1 MNFFKS
7 PSTGHKSMMRARL
20 VIVPAKGVL
29 TKMPKLPLE
38 MSMDCLKLVSA
49 MSPSTKAKT
58 KGAIGYLSFLKA

>member
-1 MNFFKS
+1 M
-7 PSTGHKSMMRARL
+7 TRARH

-29 TKMPKLPLE
+29 TKMSKLPLE
-38 MSMDCLKLVSA
+38 ISMDCLKLVSA

>member
-1 MNFFKS
+1 MNFFIS
-7 PSTGHKSMMRARL
+7 PRTGHISMMRAKT
-20 VIVPAKGVL
+20 VMEPAKGVL
-29 TKMPKLPLE
+29 TKISRLPLE